1 MKTLPPSLTEIG
13 RSVPYM
19 ATLIPALTE
28 EIDLLNADRNDS
40 VNLESISLRSLVKQ
54 GRYLVVNF
62 GSCT

>member
-1 MKTLPPSLTEIG
+1 MKTLPSSLTESG
-13 RSVPYM
+13 RLVPGM

-28 EIDLLNADRNDS
+28 EIDLLNDDCDS
-40 VNLESISLRSLVKQ
+40 TVNLESISLRSLMKQ